1 MARKQ
6 SRVNPAYMAS
16 QETIRK
22 SIKDAP
28 GQAGGLP
35 ELKDRVE
42 AIEEVLSL
50 RIHAT

>member
-1 MARKQ
+1 MSEPISRFNPEYASKQHTKRK
-6 SRVNPAYMAS
+6 
-16 QETIRK
+16 T
-22 SIKDAP
+22 IKDAN

-50 RIHAT
+50 RVHET